1 MVRRIVAKELLDK
14 EVLHKSD
21 VEALIGRRPYEEE
34 KVVSLET
41 EEKTAEQKNSEV
53 SETSETSQTSVT
65 SETTATSSFDAS
77 QNPTTT

>member
-1 MVRRIVAKELLDK
+1 MLFRSLLDK

-41 EEKTAEQKNSEV
+41 EEKTAEQKTSEV
-53 SETSETSQTSVT
+53 SETSKDSEASVT
-65 SETTATSSFDAS
+65 SETTANSSFDAS
-77 QNPTTT
+77 QNSTTT